1 MKIKLILYIMI
12 IFFFQNVFAKEI
24 IYKDELKALVNNDII
39 LNSELEKHL
48 SSLIMLINVKKHKNL
63 NKQVLK
69 DLINTKLQIRIA
81 RKYGI
86 DAHDDE
92 VKSVYM
98 QFILRN
104 KLSLLEYND
113 LIKSHNISGDEI
125 NVFIKENIIAEKL
138 HEKLLQSNLSVTREE
153 LNSFLDFSNNILIKH
168 QNLSYEI
175 LKVSVN
181 RKNDNKKNFFLIKKI
196 LMSLKNDY
204 YEIFNFI
211 NDKSISFKNEI
222 IVLNSFNTLDKRLK
236 EYISKN
242 LEKEVIGPLYTKKK
256 IEFIK
261 ILKKN
266 NTANKK
272 DIKTKIKY
280 FFLEKDSNKIK
291 ENNIKYIKNNIKYL
305 NKMQNFIQKN
315 ITNDER
321 FKVEWL
327 HNTHIP
333 IELYTR
339 INNLNDNQ
347 VSEIF
352 ETKNGWY
359 LIQKLYQ
366 EYDKKSDIN
375 KKLLSLIKNEKFKK
389 IRSNWIKNLKKE
401 AYIKIY

>member
-1 MKIKLILYIMI
+1 MI